1 MPVMQITKMA
11 QDRMQDMQQQME
23 RMQQQQRANTPPQPQ
38 PAKPKHVE
46 GDYIE
51 YEEVK

>member
-11 QDRMQDMQQQME
+11 QDRMQDMQKQME
-23 RMQQQQRANTPPQPQ
+23 QMQQQQRANTPPQA
-38 PAKPKHVE
+38 AKPKRVD
-46 GDYIE
+46 GDYID